1 MAKDVTVRFRDP
13 VFERLERQMDDLV
26 ERLLRRPTPSSYQR
40 AWAPR
45 LDVYETAD
53 EYVAVLEL
61 AGIDPEEVTVEIE
74 GTEVGITGIRGQCT
88 HPEGSEPLQLEIPFG
103 PFERRF
109 VLPMPVDASRASAE
123 FKDGMLTVHLPRLKQ
138 GPTRVDIQPTE

>member
-1 MAKDVTVRFRDP
+1 MPKDVTVRFRDP

-53 EYVAVLEL
+53 AYVAVLEL
-61 AGIDPEEVTVEIE
+61 AGVDSEEVTVAIE
-74 GTEVGITGIRGQCT
+74 GAEVGITGIRGQCT
-88 HPEGSEPLQLEIPFG
+88 HTDGSPRSMSSTVDSTATSRPS
-103 PFERRF
+103 
-109 VLPMPVDASRASAE
+109 DASSGIRSATCRSTSMPLRSPAWGSSLAS
-123 FKDGMLTVHLPRLKQ
+123 D
-138 GPTRVDIQPTE
+138 